1 MSKKATKLISLL
13 LSIIMLAG
21 AMPLSAVA
29 ETAGSIIDGYKSD
42 IGYPTGDSDGLILEF
57 SGAGAL
63 EVFYAVY
70 GGRKLGGNMLLVDGS
85 YDEAVRYEKM
95 PNIES
100 VTYNYTL
107 EAAGLADD
115 YGAVPDD
122 PDIDTEKRAA
132 KKILV
137 YPKFWSYIAGL
148 GDEAGLT
155 SLYTVRVAVLDTGID
170 ATHEELA
177 SRVVA
182 GYDAINDAAIAKG
195 INSDLG
201 ADGHGTK
208 VAGII
213 GAKANNGVGISG
225 TAGAFPVE
233 LVPVRVLGTDG
244 KGRIADVVRGIYW
257 ALENGADILNMSFGA
272 NTGYYPAALAKA
284 ISDAKKQNVFSICA
298 GGNDYSAGSTAISS
312 RTYYGFYPAD
322 LPDAYPVFA
331 GDYLSARVASYS
343 YKAKSGDKHG
353 IDYTG
358 YEGQQYTT
366 ANGGGYTT
374 FTGTSASCAAITGY
388 TAAMFTLLGGRTN
401 SSAIDAAKKMFE
413 AGHGGASSYSQN
425 YHVYNFK
432 SMAYYLNDAKALF
445 LAAIKATRETIQ
457 GTVEC
462 KSVLKGTAEVTGRI
476 TMGAALVADAT
487 LAAYDSAGNVLS
499 TSEPVLKTEAG
510 QTEYTFMLDT
520 SAFEDGNIT
529 LKIFYRTAAEKAAET
544 DARTVIN
551 FSEYT
556 VAVRNSLVVDKMQI
570 YMYDADG
577 YAISASVNVLDPE
590 TGKYITSVGSYS
602 SADITIS
609 RVLFDQNGGKL
620 TFAYAFEGM
629 LYRVTTA
636 FVPELTLGGED
647 TAQKTTLRFRGDSVT
662 LAGAEVYTYAGNE
675 FRRYACIGTTD
686 ANGELTVCLT
696 DGEYRLIVK
705 DAEKRYLL
713 SVTAVQDGSKTE
725 ISFADDI
732 NAAREI
738 TVSAAAK
745 LGEGD
750 YYSVSLSD
758 SEITSTYD
766 GVALGWFK
774 PENNKIYLSPK
785 AQNLCIGIY
794 DYIAAVSTD
803 SYYMR
808 YYQTA
813 HVLNG
818 FDAAATAEIAFD
830 PTKIITRMELG
841 TNTLKYGDETTVK
854 VGAYDDMGYEIF
866 GGSVMKYADAFTIPS
881 YSGFSGNS
889 EYSMVSSD
897 GAYSSS
903 DSWGQFAPTQGK
915 LGTNS
920 SRAEALPVKED
931 TYTVSA
937 IYKLNTAYTISGRTC
952 EGYLEYEF
960 IGASETV
967 QVTLGKILTLT
978 PVLPEGA
985 TSVNIDTNRML
996 IKVSHDGRLEN
1007 ATVLATDWATG
1018 VVTLSGEEL
1027 RDGDIVYAP
1036 ISASGGSGSQVYI
1049 CSFTYSSAVTEQALT
1064 KPDTGFG
1071 TLNVTL
1077 DGAEIY
1083 SFLVGFDIGGTVL
1096 GAMLSSGTAVPVGS
1110 YIIGGIEKNYS
1121 AATTHV
1127 FSRRAEVTADGTTVA
1142 MTSEEFT
1149 KHEMNFTGTGVNIN
1163 LEPRYFGYAME
1174 HPYDSY
1180 YGQPFN
1186 RTNPVYTDNTLTELY
1201 VALSGSS
1208 YSGGIACKVLF
1219 PLDSETVTVGALAL
1233 AAFEAT
1239 PAQSEY
1245 TAAQDVK
1252 IELVATVAEGLR
1264 VTELYYAEP
1273 SDPKAGIVGKNT
1285 YYYPTI
1291 KYRKAGGDW
1300 TEKAFADWTEINLG
1314 KLATGDYEAVV
1325 SVTGDAASALGEKT
1339 SSFAFTVSEAPV
1351 SHFVRLN
1358 AAEVAAD
1365 DVTLT
1370 VSGTA
1375 GATVT
1380 VSYTTPGGASK
1391 TLHPVMLPESGIYR
1405 LSIPLTE
1412 YGVYKFTALSKKD
1425 GESDVTAE
1433 ASVESLSSV
1442 VAPVESF
1449 KATSA
1454 EGGKLKLTWNKPA
1467 GVAKVWLYR
1476 DGEALG
1482 YLTSDIC
1489 EYTDENVGG
1498 DRIYTYTIIAENAA
1512 GVRSEAATAVGKA
1525 AAVADTQK
1533 PTAPAA
1539 VTAEAD
1545 GTTIAL
1551 NWTRSTDNVRVAGYR
1566 IYRNGVLIK
1575 DTTRR
1580 TFTDE
1585 GLARGTEYSYC
1596 ITAYDGAGNE
1606 SDASMTAKAT
1616 TASAWNID
1624 KLTVALDRNRDGAII
1639 GTTMGISAVVG
1650 AGVDGVTATIVY
1662 TTRDDTATEQTATL
1676 DLGNAGTSWY
1686 GVWNFSRVYEIKS
1699 VKVAAYLDG
1708 ATIAERAAEGF
1719 PCGFSADVSVSVTVN
1734 NALYAKQTV
1743 EKLTLVLKNRT
1754 TGSVYVLPVSTESET
1769 KLYTFEDLSSGT
1781 YGFDV
1786 LYDGKPIY
1794 SADRIS
1800 VGVGINKVLA
1810 PVTLGNIVRFKA
1822 PDGIALFLPWFCNG
1836 GLTDDG
1842 YLTDAN
1848 GDSAFMV
1855 TADRITAYRAGSQYV
1870 GFGGKLYNVPET
1882 CGITMGG
1889 SREYILPSVTS
1900 FPEVEATAVKLK
1912 LSVPS
1917 GKSLAG
1923 LTVKLKNSYGE
1934 TAVILDANGEATA
1947 LLPRRDNAY
1956 TTVSVDMTELY
1967 GATGGLT
1974 VAVTKQSRIFIISGE
1989 TSTVEYTLQE
1999 ITKENVRLKF
2009 TSEAPLEGITVTL
2022 SGKGDTKKVKLD
2034 ASGEVTLPMNA
2045 TYSGS
2050 YYITVSEAFPE
2061 GWYVPKQQ
2069 FSFEG
2074 TEYTAVLKAVKTET
2088 RRVKLKFSD
2097 AFGNTPDGFTV
2108 MLSSFVFS
2116 EKFTIGEGGMV
2127 EAGVLVPAGE
2137 KTVTMQFYGGKSGN
2151 TYFQSYISAV
2161 KTDTEELQE
2170 FTLSSTV
2177 KLNISLKNPYGKNY
2191 RAYVFYRNG
2200 ETLDMYT
2207 QSIYDNVKDNAI
2219 AAGAEIFAVP
2229 SGIGIYGTAQEQYDT
2244 LKKLEYVPSF
2254 TVNKANAEKVF
2265 EVDVSDIEFYTA
2277 GMTDMGGNPVT
2288 SQYYIMDGDR
2298 AVAGY
2303 NASSSAA
2310 LPRLTSGQ
2318 RVIIRP
2324 QSTYTLSES
2333 MKYMDKYCFEWILDD
2348 TTPHEKTFTFGYRSS
2363 YSFNLI
2369 DETGETHEN
2378 KVFVFFNKENR
2389 KYIGSASN
2397 GTFTVKDPLDG
2408 IGTDVFAAWRGSI
2421 DPYMISVY
2429 SYWTDI
2435 CKEDSVAHY
2444 ELTAESPGEVT
2455 LTAKYELLYRIAR
2468 YTGELDTNIKS
2479 VKQQKDGSY
2488 LVRLSQNGASNYESV
2503 IALPNGAYDIRLDD
2517 ATSPDSDTEV
2527 KLVKG
2532 KYSHSIT
2539 FSISEADLKADNR
2552 INCCIITPQ
2561 GNKSLQYVREIEY
2574 DVFSYSMPRQV
2585 SASEVQ
2591 FRTTTEASKT
2601 YPMEHYEISVYHL
2614 SPVFG
2619 ARWGYNAA
2627 SKDNSTSADYSLYD
2641 YQHSANSTLGL
2652 DGYIENIYT
2661 AVEGKWLSFKAN
2673 ADSFEIA
2680 LNVDGCGVQFNNLLT
2695 RMYLTYGSY
2704 SSPSKLTGYNPVYSP
2719 AKYDEENNCLWISS
2733 GTLEKF
2739 GMYDRS
2745 TGYGYLFIPM
2755 SVPESYPH
2763 TYKAELKF
2771 RYKNGM
2777 GETVLLEESQ
2787 DITMYYD
2794 APVLQ
2799 KWNFEHYGKNSV
2811 QSSPMQYVTITNR
2824 EDRLAYEKQRPGS
2837 RRFTLDWNGTDIFT
2851 FYAYFDRPLEV
2862 CNVYAVADVP
2872 DSCENFAFELKYDET
2887 LGCYTGTGIL
2897 GDALNPPKNYN
2908 VVYELVAAQPY
2919 NGMPTVQLRDLQ
2931 KTEQNRKNG
2940 QDYELP
2946 AGWTVRESA
2955 PTNGW
2960 TLAETNR
2967 AWEQYAALYNSDK
2980 PITQENLLPILGE
2993 ALILYMPL
3001 LEIYNSGG
3009 TLVGTVQNYYDFS
3022 GKTPEMQ
3029 YNVDM
3034 AVMSGGEYVTK
3045 ITSGASVSEDG
3056 KEVTFGIVS
3065 DNPLFL
3071 LPEAEGLYVSSA
3083 GWGTVGKV
3091 VGTAVGAYSD
3101 YSTLASA
3108 ADYAAS
3114 EADAAGWKNSLTP
3127 EQRAA
3132 YSDYKKSEALRIGV
3146 ESAMGISGIGAAVT
3160 VVGDLVIDTALGG
3173 QDIDAQYRKM
3183 AQINEQIAKLQA
3195 EMEDFRRASE
3205 RYEPDSLKPQ
3215 YHIDPSGYI
3224 FEGIESNLLEGVT
3237 ATVYYLD
3244 TASGEWVK
3252 WDSEAHGEGP
3262 NPNISGADGKYG
3274 WDVLIGKWKVV
3285 FEKDGYYT
3293 VESIE
3298 LDVPPAHLDVN
3309 MSMVSTSPATLKSV
3323 TAGAMGAYVD
3333 FAFDR
3338 PVLVDDVK
3346 KLVSVMFGGDALDG
3360 SIEPLDAALTVFGNK
3375 QKPGENDVT
3384 VGQNAATKFRFTP
3397 DDPIEVGAS
3406 VTVKGGKGILTYN
3419 GLEVTAFESDY
3430 VLIPETV
3437 ADPITALFYDGIEEI
3452 EIGATLDLHGRLK
3465 ITGSEG
3471 TLTFR
3476 ALNPAVATV
3485 STSGI
3490 VTAVSGG
3497 TAYFEIACGTVRTV
3511 AAVSVKDAPHTH
3523 SFTGKLPLLKYLAC
3537 EATCE
3542 EAAKYY
3548 YFCPCGEVGTETYMH
3563 GESLGHGFGSWT
3575 LDISDNTC
3583 KRTCSVCSVTEEDD
3597 SMSLLSVSGR
3607 VTRKGD
3613 TVTVTVSLANNPGI
3627 AALAFRV
3634 SYPKGAMTLE
3644 LAEAGTLFGS
3654 STLNK
3659 TTGMFVFD
3667 NATDVTENGT
3677 LLTLTFRVS
3686 DTADLGKYRISVE
3699 IVSCNNAAE
3708 EDIIV
3713 CGGQSDIE
3721 VADFISGDVNGDG
3734 IVDTKDITRLRRYL
3748 AEEDV
3753 EIFAGADAN
3762 GDGRVTT
3769 DDLTRLRRYLAEE
3782 AVTLG
3787 KQ

>member
-1 MSKKATKLISLL
+1 MSCN
-13 LSIIMLAG
+13 
-21 AMPLSAVA
+21 V
-29 ETAGSIIDGYKSD
+29 
-42 IGYPTGDSDGLILEF
+42 
-57 SGAGAL
+57 
-63 EVFYAVY
+63 
-70 GGRKLGGNMLLVDGS
+70 
-85 YDEAVRYEKM
+85 
-95 PNIES
+95 ES
-100 VTYNYTL
+100 
-107 EAAGLADD
+107 
-115 YGAVPDD
+115 
-122 PDIDTEKRAA
+122 
-132 KKILV
+132 
-137 YPKFWSYIAGL
+137 F
-148 GDEAGLT
+148 
-155 SLYTVRVAVLDTGID
+155 
-170 ATHEELA
+170 
-177 SRVVA
+177 
-182 GYDAINDAAIAKG
+182 
-195 INSDLG
+195 
-201 ADGHGTK
+201 
-208 VAGII
+208 
-213 GAKANNGVGISG
+213 
-225 TAGAFPVE
+225 
-233 LVPVRVLGTDG
+233 
-244 KGRIADVVRGIYW
+244 
-257 ALENGADILNMSFGA
+257 
-272 NTGYYPAALAKA
+272 
-284 ISDAKKQNVFSICA
+284 
-298 GGNDYSAGSTAISS
+298 
-312 RTYYGFYPAD
+312 
-322 LPDAYPVFA
+322 
-331 GDYLSARVASYS
+331 S

-358 YEGQQYTT
+358 YEGYLYTT
-366 ANGGGYTT
+366 ANGGGYTS

-388 TAAMFTLLGGRTN
+388 TAAMFALLGGRTN
-401 SSAIDAAKKMFE
+401 SSAIDAAKKIFE
-413 AGHGGASSYSQN
+413 YGHGGASSYRQN

-432 SMAYYLNDAKALF
+432 NMTGSSLDALKPLF
-445 LAAIKATRETIQ
+445 IEAIKAARETIQ
-457 GTVEC
+457 GNVEC

-487 LAAYDSAGNVLS
+487 LAVYDSEGNVLY
-499 TSEPVLKTEAG
+499 TSEPVLKTATG

-520 SAFEDGNIT
+520 SAFDDGNIT

-544 DARTVIN
+544 DAKAVIN

-556 VAVRNSLVVDKMQI
+556 VTVRNSLVIDKMQI

-590 TGKYITSVGSYS
+590 TGKFITSVGSYS
-602 SADITIS
+602 SANITIS
-609 RVLFDQNGGKL
+609 REVFDQNGGKL

-629 LYRVTTA
+629 LYRATTE
-636 FVPELTLGGED
+636 FVPEFTLGGED
-647 TAQKTTLRFRGDSVT
+647 AAQKTTLRFRGDSVT

-675 FRRYACIGTTD
+675 FGRYACIGTTD
-686 ANGELTVCLT
+686 ENGELTVCIT

-705 DAEKRYLL
+705 DAEKSYIL

-738 TVSAAAK
+738 TVSVAAK

-766 GVALGWFK
+766 GVSLGWLK

-785 AQNLCIGIY
+785 TQNLCVGIY

-818 FDAAATAEIAFD
+818 FDAATTAEIAFD

-854 VGAYDDMGYEIF
+854 VGAYDDKGYKIF
-866 GGSVMKYADAFTIPS
+866 GGSVMQYADAFTIPS

-937 IYKLNTAYTISGRTC
+937 IYKLNTAYAISGRIC

-967 QVTLGKILTLT
+967 QVTLGKILKLT
-978 PVLPEGA
+978 PQLPEGA
-985 TSVNIDTNRML
+985 TSVYIDTNKML
-996 IKVSHDGRLEN
+996 IKVCRDGRLEN

-1018 VVTLSGEEL
+1018 VVTLSCDDL
-1027 RDGDIVYAP
+1027 NDGDIIYAL
-1036 ISASGGSGSQVYI
+1036 ITTSSDEAYI
-1049 CSFTYSSAVTEQALT
+1049 CSFAYSSAVTEQALT
-1064 KPDTGFG
+1064 KPDTEFG
-1071 TLNVTL
+1071 KLNVTL
-1077 DGAEIY
+1077 DGTGIY
-1083 SFLVGFDIGGTVL
+1083 QFLVGFDIGGTVL
-1096 GAMLSSGTAVPVGS
+1096 GALLSSGTAVPVGS
-1110 YIIGGIEKNYS
+1110 YIVGGIEKNYS

-1127 FSRRAEVTADGTTVA
+1127 FSRSAIVTIEGATLA

-1149 KHEMNFTGTGVNIN
+1149 KHEMSFIGTGVNIN
-1163 LEPRYFGYAME
+1163 LEPRYFGNIME

-1186 RTNPVYTDNTLTELY
+1186 KTNPIYTDNTLTELY
-1201 VALSGSS
+1201 AVLSGSS

-1219 PLDSETVTVGALAL
+1219 PLDSETVTVGALAI
-1233 AAFEAT
+1233 ASFEAM

-1252 IELVATVAEGLR
+1252 INLFATVAEGLR
-1264 VTELYYAEP
+1264 INELYYAEP
-1273 SDPKAGIVGKNT
+1273 SDPKMGIVGKNT

-1300 TEKAFADWTEINLG
+1300 TEKTFVYWTEINLG

-1325 SVTGDAASALGEKT
+1325 SIAGDAATVLGEKT
-1339 SSFAFTVSEAPV
+1339 SSFAFTVSDAPV
-1351 SHFVRLN
+1351 PHFVRLN
-1358 AAEVAAD
+1358 AAATAAD

-1370 VSGTA
+1370 ISGTA

-1391 TLHPVMLPESGIYR
+1391 TLHPVTLSENGIYR
-1405 LSIPLTE
+1405 LSVPLTE
-1412 YGVYKFTALSKKD
+1412 YGVYKFTALSTKD
-1425 GESDVTAE
+1425 GEGDVTDETA
-1433 ASVESLSSV
+1433 VESMSSV

-1449 KATSA
+1449 KVTST
-1454 EGGKLKLTWNKPA
+1454 ESGKLKLTWNKPTGA
-1467 GVAKVWLYR
+1467 AKLWLYR
-1476 DGEALG
+1476 DGETLG
-1482 YLTSDIC
+1482 YLASDIC

-1512 GVRSEAATAVGKA
+1512 GIRSEAATAVGKA

-1533 PTAPAA
+1533 PTAPAT
-1539 VTAEAD
+1539 VTAETD
-1545 GTTIAL
+1545 GTTIVL

-1566 IYRNGVLIK
+1566 IYRDGVLIK

-1585 GLARGTEYSYC
+1585 GLARGTEYSYY
-1596 ITAYDGAGNE
+1596 ITSYDGAGNE
-1606 SDASMTAKAT
+1606 SDASMAAKAT
-1616 TASAWNID
+1616 TASVWNID
-1624 KLTVALDRNRDGAII
+1624 KLTVALDRNRDGAIV

-1662 TTRDDTATEQTATL
+1662 TTRDDTATEQTTTL
-1676 DLGNAGTSWY
+1676 DLGNAGASWY

-1699 VKVAAYLDG
+1699 VKAAAYLNG
-1708 ATIAERAAEGF
+1708 ATVAERAAEGF
-1719 PCGFSADVSVSVTVN
+1719 PCGFSSGVSVLVTVN

-1754 TGSVYVLPVSTESET
+1754 TGSAYVLPVSTESET
-1769 KLYTFEDLSSGT
+1769 GLYTFENLSAGI

-1786 LYDGKPIY
+1786 MYGGKPIY
-1794 SADRIS
+1794 SAGSIS
-1800 VGVGINKVLA
+1800 VGVGINKVLT

-1855 TADRITAYRAGSQYV
+1855 TADRLTAYRAGSQYV
-1870 GFGGKLYNVPET
+1870 GFDGKLYNVPET
-1882 CGITMGG
+1882 CGITMDG
-1889 SREYILPSVTS
+1889 SREYILPSITS
-1900 FPEVEATAVKLK
+1900 FLEVEATAVKLK
-1912 LSVPS
+1912 MSVPS

-1934 TAVILDANGEATA
+1934 TAVILDASGEATVPMM
-1947 LLPRRDNAY
+1947 LPASAY

-1967 GATGGLT
+1967 SATGELT
-1974 VAVTKQSRIFIISGE
+1974 AVVTKQSRTFLLSE
-1989 TSTVEYTLQE
+1989 TAVAVEYTLQE
-1999 ITKENVRLKF
+1999 AARENVLLKF
-2009 TSEAPLEGITVTL
+2009 SSEAPLEGVTVTL

-2045 TYSGS
+2045 TYSES
-2050 YYITVSEAFPE
+2050 YHIAVQGTVLD
-2061 GWYVPKQQ
+2061 GWYVPQQ
-2069 FSFEG
+2069 YFSFEG
-2074 TEYTAVLKAVKTET
+2074 TEYTAVLQAVKSET
-2088 RRVKLKFSD
+2088 RKVKLKFSD
-2097 AFGNTPDGFTV
+2097 ALGNTPDGFRVT
-2108 MLSSFVFS
+2108 LSNSVFS
-2116 EKFTIGEGGMV
+2116 AEYTIGDGGIL
-2127 EAGVLVPAGE
+2127 EAGVLVPDGE
-2137 KTVTMQFYGGKSGN
+2137 KTVTMRFYDGRSGN
-2151 TYFQSYISAV
+2151 VYFQYNIFTV
-2161 KTDTEELQE
+2161 KTDTDELQK
-2170 FTLSSTV
+2170 FTLSSNI
-2177 KLNISLKNPYGKNY
+2177 KLNISLKNPYGKY
-2191 RAYVFYRNG
+2191 YIAYIFYRNG
-2200 ETLDMYT
+2200 ETLNMYT
-2207 QSIYDNVKDNAI
+2207 QSIYDSVRDNAI

-2229 SGIGIYGTAQEQYDT
+2229 SGIDIYGTAQEQYDT

-2254 TVNKANAEKVF
+2254 TVNKSNAEKVF
-2265 EVDVSDIEFYTA
+2265 EVDVSAIDFYTA
-2277 GMTDMGGNPVT
+2277 KATDIGGSPV
-2288 SQYYIMDGDR
+2288 SLQWYIMDGDK

-2303 NASSSAA
+2303 SGYSSSAV

-2318 RVIIRP
+2318 RVLIRP
-2324 QSTYTLSES
+2324 YSDYKLSES
-2333 MKYMDKYCFEWILDD
+2333 MKHMDKYCFEWILED
-2348 TTPHEKTFTFGYRSS
+2348 TASHEKTFAFGYRSR
-2363 YSFNLI
+2363 YIFNLI
-2369 DETGETHEN
+2369 DENGETHSN
-2378 KVFVFFNKENR
+2378 KAFVFFNKENG
-2389 KYIGSASN
+2389 KYF
-2397 GTFTVKDPLDG
+2397 GTTSSGIFTVEDPLDC
-2408 IGTDVFAAWRGSI
+2408 IAVDVFAAWKGDI
-2421 DPYMISVY
+2421 NQYTISMY

-2488 LVRLSQNGASNYESV
+2488 LVRLSQNGAYGYESV
-2503 IALPNGAYDIRLDD
+2503 IALPNGAYDIRLDND
-2517 ATSPDSDTEV
+2517 ISPGYDTEV
-2527 KLVKG
+2527 KLVNG
-2532 KYSHSIT
+2532 NDSHSIT

-2574 DVFSYSMPRQV
+2574 DIFSYSMPRQV
-2585 SASEVQ
+2585 SSSEVQ

-2619 ARWGYNAA
+2619 ARWGYKLKQSSVIYSGGGAG
-2627 SKDNSTSADYSLYD
+2627 SGKSADTYDASENDSDYSIYD
-2641 YQHSANSTLGL
+2641 YQRNINSTLGL
-2652 DGYIENIYT
+2652 DGYIENTYT
-2661 AVEGKWLSFKAN
+2661 AIEGKWLSFKAN
-2673 ADSFEIA
+2673 TDSFEIA

-2695 RMYLTYGSY
+2695 SMYITYGSS

-2733 GTLEKF
+2733 ETLEKF

-2755 SVPESYPH
+2755 SVPESFPH

-2799 KWNFEHYGKNSV
+2799 KWNFEHYGISGV

-2824 EDRLAYEKQRPGS
+2824 EDRLAYEKQSSGS

-2919 NGMPTVQLRDLQ
+2919 NGMPTVRLRDLQ
-2931 KTEQNRKNG
+2931 KTEQNRKSG
-2940 QDYELP
+2940 QDYGLP

-2967 AWEQYAALYNSDK
+2967 AWEQYAELYNSDK

-2993 ALILYMPL
+2993 ALILYKPL
-3001 LEIYNSGG
+3001 LEFYNSEG

-3022 GKTPEMQ
+3022 GKMPEMQ

-3045 ITSGASVSEDG
+3045 ITSGASVSGDG
-3056 KEVTFGIVS
+3056 KKVTFGIVS
-3065 DNPLFL
+3065 DDPLLL
-3071 LPEAEGLYVSSA
+3071 LPEAEELYVSSA

-3127 EQRAA
+3127 EQLAA
-3132 YSDYKKSEALRIGV
+3132 YSSYKKSEALRIGV
-3146 ESAMGISGIGAAVT
+3146 EGVMGISGIGAAVT

-3173 QDIDAQYRKM
+3173 QNIDGQYRKM
-3183 AQINEQIAKLQA
+3183 AQINEQIAKLEA
-3195 EMEDFRRASE
+3195 EMEEFRRTGKH
-3205 RYEPDSLKPQ
+3205 YEPNNLKPN
-3215 YHIDPSGYI
+3215 YYIDPSGYI

-3244 TASGEWVK
+3244 TASGEWVR

-3375 QKPGENDVT
+3375 QKAGENDAKT
-3384 VGQNAATKFRFTP
+3384 GQNVAIKFRFIP
-3397 DDPIEVGAS
+3397 NDPIEVGAS
-3406 VTVKGGKGILTYN
+3406 VTVKGGNGILTYN

-3430 VLIPETV
+3430 VLIPEAV
-3437 ADPITALFYDGIEEI
+3437 ADPVTALFYDGIEEI
-3452 EIGATLDLHGRLK
+3452 EIDATLDLHGRLK

-3485 STSGI
+3485 NTSG
-3490 VTAVSGG
+3490 VAMAVSSG
-3497 TAYFEIACGTVRTV
+3497 TAYFEISCGTVRTV
-3511 AAVSVKDAPHTH
+3511 AAVSVKAAPHTH
-3523 SFTGKLPLLKYLAC
+3523 SFTGKLPLLKYLAS
-3537 EATCE
+3537 EATCKE
-3542 EAAKYY
+3542 TAKYY
-3548 YFCPCGEVGTETYMH
+3548 YFCSCGETGAETYEYGNLAEH
-3563 GESLGHGFGSWT
+3563 KYKTEWSADTSKHWHE
-3575 LDISDNTC
+3575 
-3583 KRTCSVCSVTEEDD
+3583 CSVCGDKKDEAAHADANKDHNCDVCKKKLTDHTGGTATCKDRAVCDICGQKYGNLAEHKYKTEWSADTSKHWHECSVCGDKKDEAAHADANKDHNCDVCKKKLTDHTGGTATCKDRAVCDICGQKYGNLAEHKYKTEWSADTSKHWHECSVCGDKKDEAAHTFEWKIDKEATVTETGAKHEECNVCGYGKPAVAIDKLAPSIID
-3597 SMSLLSVSGR
+3597 G
-3607 VTRKGD
+3607 KG
-3613 TVTVTVSLANNPGI
+3613 VKWN
-3627 AALAFRV
+3627 
-3634 SYPKGAMTLE
+3634 KG
-3644 LAEAGTLFGS
+3644 G
-3654 STLNK
+3654 
-3659 TTGMFVFD
+3659 
-3667 NATDVTENGT
+3667 ENS
-3677 LLTLTFRVS
+3677 LTFRS
-3686 DTADLGKYRISVE
+3686 DAAFSDFIEVFVDGKSVAPENYDKREGSIIIQLKASYLATLAEGDHTLTIRSASGDAAAKFTIEAE
-3699 IVSCNNAAE
+3699 IVSPSTDHTNVWIW
-3708 EDIIV
+3708 IIV
-3713 CGGQSDIE
+3713 GVS
-3721 VADFISGDVNGDG
+3721 
-3734 IVDTKDITRLRRYL
+3734 
-3748 AEEDV
+3748 
-3753 EIFAGADAN
+3753 
-3762 GDGRVTT
+3762 
-3769 DDLTRLRRYLAEE
+3769 
-3782 AVTLG
+3782 TLG
-3787 KQ
+3787 IIVTAVIFIARKRRMA